1 MDCGPRSVLPGDQRS
16 GHLRSRRCASSVG
29 QRRHFRSGRRGD
41 GRETGSSVPRS
52 RLVMNASE
60 LQEVRSTPLFA
71 VLNDAQLGCLDGG
84 QVIEAPVGTVL
95 ATEGERTGLFHVILQ
110 GEVRATRTYDRQSI
124 LLGVNKPGNYLGE
137 TMLLLDIPWLAM
149 CRVSKPARLFRLNE
163 ESFWRMLT
171 SCQTVTREIFRSASN
186 RMRNFEGYSQQRE
199 KLVSLGTMAAGL
211 AHELNNPAAAAR
223 RAAAHLQQ
231 TTDKVQCFLCNLSHA
246 LEAEHWQHLL
256 AASQEASGRKAPD
269 IDHLAR
275 SDRAETIANWL
286 NAHGVAA
293 AWDLA
298 PTFVNAGL
306 DLPWLENL
314 AARIP
319 PASHPD
325 ALGWLEARLNLKALI
340 KEVEQSTGRIA
351 ELVKAVKSYSYMDQS
366 PMQEVDIHEGIES
379 TLTMLGHKLKNVTLV
394 RAFDRSV
401 PRIIAYGSELNQVWT
416 NLIDNA
422 IDAVKATGK
431 ICIGTCLEDDQL
443 VVEIVDDGPGI
454 PREVQSKMFEPFFT
468 TKPVGI
474 GTGLGLIISNR
485 IVGDRHGG

>member
-1 MDCGPRSVLPGDQRS
+1 
-16 GHLRSRRCASSVG
+16 
-29 QRRHFRSGRRGD
+29 
-41 GRETGSSVPRS
+41 
-52 RLVMNASE
+52 MNASE
-60 LQEVRSTPLFA
+60 LKEVRSTPLFA
-71 VLNDAQLGCLDGG
+71 VLSDAQLGCLDGG

-95 ATEGERTGLFHVILQ
+95 ASEGERTGLFHVILE
-110 GEVRATRTYDRQSI
+110 GEVRASRTYDRQSI
-124 LLGVNKPGNYLGE
+124 LLGVNKPGNFLGE
-137 TMLLLDIPWLAM
+137 TMLLLDIPWVAT

-231 TTDKVQCFLCNLSHA
+231 TTDKVQSFLCQLSKA
-246 LEAEHWQHLL
+246 LESEHWQYLL
-256 AASQEASGRKAPD
+256 NAAQEASERKAPEL
-269 IDHLAR
+269 DHLAR
-275 SDRAETIANWL
+275 SDHAESVAGWL
-286 NAHGVAA
+286 DAHGVAG

-298 PTFVNAGL
+298 PTLVNAGL
-306 DLPWLENL
+306 DSAWLAEL
-314 AARIP
+314 TDKLP
-319 PASHPD
+319 PASHAD
-325 ALGWLEARLNLKALI
+325 ALGWLEARLNLKSLVSQ
-340 KEVEQSTGRIA
+340 VEQSTARIA

-401 PRIIAYGSELNQVWT
+401 PRIMAYGSELNQVWT

-422 IDAVKATGK
+422 IDAVNGAGK
-431 ICIGTCLEDDQL
+431 ICVGTTLEDDQL
-443 VVEIVDDGPGI
+443 VVEIVDDGAGI
-454 PREVQSKMFEPFFT
+454 PPEVQAHMFEPFFT
-468 TKPVGI
+468 TKSVGT

-485 IVGDRHGG
+485 IIGDRHGGEIEFESRPGETRFKVRLPVNRKQ